1 MIIDL
6 KGKKFYTK
14 NTKINF
20 FKKAGDF
27 LVSKIIEVNQKIH
40 NDKTG
45 FIAQSD
51 ENYAKKIQ
59 DVADLIKNN
68 VEKTP
73 IILLSG
79 PSGSGKTT
87 SALSVEHILDNSGIE
102 THTLSLDNYFFPLNH
117 NEKDM
122 FEQGKLDLESPK
134 RVDTDL
140 LNTQLEKMINCEA
153 VELPKFDFKQNKRI
167 NSGVI
172 LKRAKNEPI
181 ILEGIHSL
189 NPDVVSIPDENT
201 LKIYVSVRT
210 RVGYGS
216 ILMHPSKV
224 RLIRRI
230 IRDSI
235 YRNRKPEETIKMFL
249 SVEKGVEK
257 YIMPYKYRSDVDIDT
272 FIPYELSVYKPLVLD
287 KLKSLPKTDDIDE
300 IITILSA
307 YDEISESDVPKESL
321 IREFIG
327 NGRFDY

>member
-1 MIIDL
+1 M
-6 KGKKFYTK
+6 
-14 NTKINF
+14 
-20 FKKAGDF
+20 
-27 LVSKIIEVNQKIH
+27 VSKIIDINQKIH
-40 NDKTG
+40 NDKKG
-45 FIAQSD
+45 FIAQCD
-51 ENYAKKIQ
+51 EFYAQKIQ
-59 DVADLIKNN
+59 DVADLIKKNI
-68 VEKTP
+68 EKTP

-87 SALSVEHILDNSGIE
+87 SALSIEHILDNSGIE
-102 THTLSLDNYFFPLNH
+102 THTLSLDNYFFPLND
-117 NEKDM
+117 NEKTM

-140 LNTQLEKMINCEA
+140 LNSQLEKMINCEA
-153 VELPKFDFKQNKRI
+153 VELPKFDFKQNKRV

-189 NPDVVSIPDENT
+189 NPDVIKIPDENT

-216 ILMHPSKV
+216 VLMHPSKV

-235 YRNRKPEETIKMFL
+235 YRNRLPEETIKMFH
-249 SVEKGVEK
+249 SVEIGVEK
-257 YIMPYKYRSDVDIDT
+257 YIMPYKYRSDIDIDT
-272 FIPYELSVYKPLVLD
+272 FIPYELSVYKPLVFD
-287 KLKSLPKTDDIDE
+287 KLKRLPKTEEIDE
-300 IITILSA
+300 ILTVLSA
-307 YDEISESDVPKESL
+307 YDSLDEQDVPKESL

-327 NGRFDY
+327 TGRFDY